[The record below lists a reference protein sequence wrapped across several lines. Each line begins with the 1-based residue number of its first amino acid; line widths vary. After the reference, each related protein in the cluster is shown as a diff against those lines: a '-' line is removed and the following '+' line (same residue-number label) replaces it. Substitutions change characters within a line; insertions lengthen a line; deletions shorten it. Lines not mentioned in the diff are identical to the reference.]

1 MVGADAVLF
10 DIVRT
15 NRWRRPIT
23 FAITVGE
30 VTPWLKPFS
39 RLDGLYWR
47 VVPVQDPAADV
58 DILKANVLRAA
69 YRGFAD
75 STLVLDATSRMIGT
89 QYAYTF
95 DKLLAALTAQG
106 DVATCRAVKAR
117 GLAALPPDRMNPPG
131 TSLIDFRGTC
141 ER

>member
-1 MVGADAVLF
+1 MLF

-30 VTPWLKPFS
+30 VTPWLKPFA

-58 DILKANVLRAA
+58 DILKANVLRSA

-75 STLVLDATSRMIGT
+75 STLVLDATSRMICT
-89 QYAYTF
+89 QYAYIF

-106 DVATCRAVKAR
+106 DVATCRAVKAP
-117 GLAALPPDRMNPPG
+117 GLAALPRDRMNSPG